1 MNFEEKCLL
10 VDKTHHQFP
19 SCTFCGPHK
28 GFSGYPECIIY
39 IKLVLSSAEMHTTQ
53 AFLKMGS
60 F

>member
-10 VDKTHHQFP
+10 VDKTHLQFP
-19 SCTFCGPHK
+19 LWTLFGPHK
-28 GFSGYPECIIY
+28 GFSGCPECVIY

-53 AFLKMGS
+53 AFLKVGS